1 MWGSKIK
8 VCSTLAPETTGSP
21 PHRTTPF
28 VEGIIILC
36 GRALN
41 YFNVYLTDTIKLW
54 IILEINRNIY
64 FKCPLLCQKSIKDRF
79 NTFGCFLI
87 SRTV

>member
-8 VCSTLAPETTGSP
+8 VCSTLAPETTASP
-21 PHRTTPF
+21 PHRTNPF

-36 GRALN
+36 GRRALN

-64 FKCPLLCQKSIKDRF
+64 FLMIRGL
-79 NTFGCFLI
+79 G
-87 SRTV
+87 